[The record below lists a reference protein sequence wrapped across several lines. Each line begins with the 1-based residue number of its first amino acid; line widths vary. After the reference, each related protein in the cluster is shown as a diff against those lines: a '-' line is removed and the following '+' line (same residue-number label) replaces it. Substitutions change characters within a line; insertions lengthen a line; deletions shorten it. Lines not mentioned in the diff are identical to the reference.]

1 MRAQCEYRFLKCQT
15 NCISIS
21 DKETGRR
28 YIRDGQSA
36 DIPYQKGIQTKQSQ
50 NPSVLQKILPRQELE
65 LGFCNFCD
73 FL

>member
-1 MRAQCEYRFLKCQT
+1 MRAQFEYRFLKCQT
-15 NCISIS
+15 NCINIS

-50 NPSVLQKILPRQELE
+50 NPSVFSFTENTTNTKA
-65 LGFCNFCD
+65 GA
-73 FL
+73 